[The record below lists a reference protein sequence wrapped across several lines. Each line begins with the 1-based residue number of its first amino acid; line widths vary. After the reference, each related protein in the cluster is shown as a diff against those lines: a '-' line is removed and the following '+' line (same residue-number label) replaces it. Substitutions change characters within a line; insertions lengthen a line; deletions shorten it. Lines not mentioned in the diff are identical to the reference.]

1 MPEKRRLPALR
12 SLALRSP
19 ALLAPVLLAA
29 VLAAGGGCS
38 LSYEEARVGEEL
50 AAEIPETVMTGFT
63 HTVVDEGRLWVKMA
77 AERAESYGKTKRIVL
92 AGVRFEEYD
101 AQGGLATEASAD
113 WAVYHTDSENAEVQ
127 GGILIRSSQEKASL
141 SAVSLSWVKE
151 GRRLEGGPGQEVR
164 IAKDDGSFLE
174 GRGFRAD
181 FRRRRLQ
188 FAEGV
193 SGGYVEGG
201 GEGR

>member
-1 MPEKRRLPALR
+1 MSEKPRLPALKAL
-12 SLALRSP
+12 LALP
-19 ALLAPVLLAA
+19 ALLAAA
-29 VLAAGGGCS
+29 LGGCS
-38 LSYEEARVGEEL
+38 LNYEEARVGEEL

-63 HTVVDEGRLWVKMA
+63 HTVVNEGRIWVKMA
-77 AERAESYGKTKRIVL
+77 AERAASYGKTKRIVL

-113 WAVYHTDSENAEVQ
+113 WAVYHTDSENAEVE
-127 GGILIRSSQEKASL
+127 GDILIRSAQEKASL
-141 SAVSLSWVKE
+141 AASGLSWVKE
-151 GRRLEGGPGQEVR
+151 GRRLEGGPGQSVR
-164 IAKDDGSFLE
+164 IAKEDGSFLE
-174 GRGFRAD
+174 GRGFKAD

-201 GEGR
+201 NAGR